1 MCIEEVKN
9 VGGRPSGMTKAT
21 IERRK
26 YIIDQLKK
34 GKLPKEVIVLTVE
47 KFDVSYSVADKL
59 VYNCNR
65 EIKESLQDFYDEAA
79 DYIVTNLQDI
89 NQEAR
94 EKGDRKNALKALEQ
108 LAKIVKVGA
117 DDGKQDITINFGF
130 DFTDDSKQ

>member
-1 MCIEEVKN
+1 MSKNNEGKVKT
-9 VGGRPSGMTKAT
+9 GRPNGMTKAT

-26 YIIDQLKK
+26 FIIDQLKK

-47 KFDVSYSVADKL
+47 KFDVSYSIADKL
-59 VYNCNR
+59 VYNCNK

-79 DYIVTNLQDI
+79 DYIVSNLQDI

-108 LAKIVKVGA
+108 VAKIVKVGA
-117 DDGKQDITINFGF
+117 DDNKMDFNIHF
-130 DFTDDSKQ
+130 DFDK

>member
-1 MCIEEVKN
+1 MSKNNEGKVKT
-9 VGGRPSGMTKAT
+9 GRPNGMTKAT

-26 YIIDQLKK
+26 FIIDQLKK

-47 KFDVSYSVADKL
+47 KFGVSYSIADKL
-59 VYNCNR
+59 VYNCNK

-79 DYIVTNLQDI
+79 DYIVSNLQDI

-117 DDGKQDITINFGF
+117 DDNKIDFNIHF
-130 DFTDDSKQ
+130 DFDK

>member
-1 MCIEEVKN
+1 MSKNNEGKVKT
-9 VGGRPSGMTKAT
+9 GRPNGMTKAT

-26 YIIDQLKK
+26 FIIDQLKK

-47 KFDVSYSVADKL
+47 KFGVSYSIADKL
-59 VYNCNR
+59 VYNCNK

-79 DYIVTNLQDI
+79 DYIVSNLQDI

-108 LAKIVKVGA
+108 LAKIVKVGV
-117 DDGKQDITINFGF
+117 DDNKIDFNIHF
-130 DFTDDSKQ
+130 DFDK

>member
-1 MCIEEVKN
+1 MDEVKN
-9 VGGRPSGMTKAT
+9 LGGRPPGMTKAT

-26 YIIDQLKK
+26 FIIEQLKK

-47 KFDVSYSVADKL
+47 KFDVSYSIADKL

-79 DYIVTNLQDI
+79 DYIVSNLQDI

-108 LAKIVKVGA
+108 LAKIVKVGS
-117 DDGKQDITINFGF
+117 DDNKSDVKMHC
-130 DFTDDSKQ
+130 DLEK

>member
-1 MCIEEVKN
+1 MSKNNEGKVKT
-9 VGGRPSGMTKAT
+9 GRPNGMTKAT
-21 IERRK
+21 IERIK
-26 YIIDQLKK
+26 FIIDQLKK

-47 KFDVSYSVADKL
+47 KFDVSYSIADKL
-59 VYNCNR
+59 VYNCNK

-79 DYIVTNLQDI
+79 DYIVSNLQDI

-117 DDGKQDITINFGF
+117 DDNKIDFNIHF
-130 DFTDDSKQ
+130 DFDK

>member
-1 MCIEEVKN
+1 MSKSKNNEGKVKT
-9 VGGRPSGMTKAT
+9 GRPNGMTKAT

-26 YIIDQLKK
+26 FIIDQLKK

-47 KFDVSYSVADKL
+47 KFDVSYSIADKL
-59 VYNCNR
+59 VYSCNK

-79 DYIVTNLQDI
+79 DYIVSNLQDI

-117 DDGKQDITINFGF
+117 DDNKIDFNIHF
-130 DFTDDSKQ
+130 DFDK

>member
-1 MCIEEVKN
+1 MSKNNEGKVKT
-9 VGGRPSGMTKAT
+9 GRPNGMTKAT

-26 YIIDQLKK
+26 FIIDQLKK

-47 KFDVSYSVADKL
+47 KFDVSYSIADKL
-59 VYNCNR
+59 VYSCNK

-79 DYIVTNLQDI
+79 DYIVSNLQDI

-108 LAKIVKVGA
+108 LAKIVKVGV
-117 DDGKQDITINFGF
+117 DDNKIDFNIHF
-130 DFTDDSKQ
+130 DFDK

>member
-1 MCIEEVKN
+1 MSKNNEGKVKT
-9 VGGRPSGMTKAT
+9 GRPNGMTKAT

-26 YIIDQLKK
+26 FIIDQLKK

-47 KFDVSYSVADKL
+47 KFDVSYSIADKL
-59 VYNCNR
+59 VYNCNK

-79 DYIVTNLQDI
+79 DYIVANLQDI

-117 DDGKQDITINFGF
+117 DDNKIDFNIHF
-130 DFTDDSKQ
+130 DFDK

>member
-1 MCIEEVKN
+1 MSKNNEGKVKT
-9 VGGRPSGMTKAT
+9 GRPSGMTKAT

-26 YIIDQLKK
+26 FIIEQLKK

-47 KFDVSYSVADKL
+47 KFDVSYSIADKL
-59 VYNCNR
+59 VYNCNK

-79 DYIVTNLQDI
+79 DYIVSNLQDI

-108 LAKIVKVGA
+108 LAKIVKVGV
-117 DDGKQDITINFGF
+117 DDNKIDFNIHF
-130 DFTDDSKQ
+130 DFDK

>member
-1 MCIEEVKN
+1 MSKSKNNEGKVKT
-9 VGGRPSGMTKAT
+9 GRPNGMTKAT

-26 YIIDQLKK
+26 FIIDQLKK

-47 KFDVSYSVADKL
+47 KFGVSYSIADKL
-59 VYNCNR
+59 VYNCNK

-79 DYIVTNLQDI
+79 DYIVYNLQDI

-117 DDGKQDITINFGF
+117 DDNKIDFNIHF
-130 DFTDDSKQ
+130 DFDK

>member
-1 MCIEEVKN
+1 MSKSKNNEGKVKT
-9 VGGRPSGMTKAT
+9 GRPNGMTKAT

-26 YIIDQLKK
+26 FIIDQLKK

-47 KFDVSYSVADKL
+47 KFDVSYSIADKL
-59 VYNCNR
+59 VYSCNK

-79 DYIVTNLQDI
+79 DYIVCNLQDI

-117 DDGKQDITINFGF
+117 DDNKIDFNIHF
-130 DFTDDSKQ
+130 DFDK

>member
-1 MCIEEVKN
+1 MSKNNEGKVKT
-9 VGGRPSGMTKAT
+9 GRPNGMTKAT

-26 YIIDQLKK
+26 FIIDQLKK

-47 KFDVSYSVADKL
+47 KFNVSYSIADKL
-59 VYNCNR
+59 VYNCNK

-79 DYIVTNLQDI
+79 DYIVSNLQDI

-117 DDGKQDITINFGF
+117 DDNKIDFNIHF
-130 DFTDDSKQ
+130 DFDK

>member
-1 MCIEEVKN
+1 MSKNNEGKVKT
-9 VGGRPSGMTKAT
+9 GRPSGMTKAT

-26 YIIDQLKK
+26 FIIDQLKK

-47 KFDVSYSVADKL
+47 KFDVSYSIADKL
-59 VYNCNR
+59 VYNCNK

-79 DYIVTNLQDI
+79 DYIVSNLQDI

-108 LAKIVKVGA
+108 LAKIVKVGV
-117 DDGKQDITINFGF
+117 DDNKIDFNIHF
-130 DFTDDSKQ
+130 DLDK

>member
-1 MCIEEVKN
+1 MNTEKKN
-9 VGGRPSGMTKAT
+9 LGGRPNGMTKAT

-26 YIIDQLKK
+26 FIIEQLKK

-47 KFDVSYSVADKL
+47 KFGVSYSVADRL

-79 DYIVTNLQDI
+79 DYIVSNLQDI

-117 DDGKQDITINFGF
+117 DDNKIDSNIHF
-130 DFTDDSKQ
+130 DFDK

>member
-1 MCIEEVKN
+1 MNTEKKN
-9 VGGRPSGMTKAT
+9 LGGRPNGMTKAT

-26 YIIDQLKK
+26 FIIEQLKK

-47 KFDVSYSVADKL
+47 KFGVSYSVADRL

-79 DYIVTNLQDI
+79 DYIVSNLQDI

-108 LAKIVKVGA
+108 LAKIVKAGA
-117 DDGKQDITINFGF
+117 DDNKIDFNIHF
-130 DFTDDSKQ
+130 DFDK

>member
-1 MCIEEVKN
+1 MSKNNEGKVKT
-9 VGGRPSGMTKAT
+9 GRPNGMTKAT

-26 YIIDQLKK
+26 FIIDQLKK

-47 KFDVSYSVADKL
+47 KFDVSYSIADKL
-59 VYNCNR
+59 VYNCNK

-79 DYIVTNLQDI
+79 GYIVSNLQDI

-117 DDGKQDITINFGF
+117 DDNKIDFNIHF
-130 DFTDDSKQ
+130 DFDK

>member
-1 MCIEEVKN
+1 MSKNNEGKVKT
-9 VGGRPSGMTKAT
+9 GRPNGMTKAT

-26 YIIDQLKK
+26 FIIDQLKK

-47 KFDVSYSVADKL
+47 KFGVSYSIADKL
-59 VYNCNR
+59 VYSCNK

-79 DYIVTNLQDI
+79 DYIVSNLQDI

-117 DDGKQDITINFGF
+117 DDNKIDFNIHF
-130 DFTDDSKQ
+130 DFDK

>member
-1 MCIEEVKN
+1 MSKSNEGKVKT
-9 VGGRPSGMTKAT
+9 GRPNGMTKAT

-26 YIIDQLKK
+26 FIIDQLKK

-47 KFDVSYSVADKL
+47 KFDVSYSIADKL
-59 VYNCNR
+59 VYNCNK

-79 DYIVTNLQDI
+79 DYIVSNLQDI

-108 LAKIVKVGA
+108 LAKIVKVGS
-117 DDGKQDITINFGF
+117 DDNKIDFNIHF
-130 DFTDDSKQ
+130 DFDK

>member
-1 MCIEEVKN
+1 MSKNNEGKVKTS
-9 VGGRPSGMTKAT
+9 RPNGMTKAT

-26 YIIDQLKK
+26 FIIDQLKK

-47 KFDVSYSVADKL
+47 KFDVSYSIADKL
-59 VYNCNR
+59 VYNCNK

-79 DYIVTNLQDI
+79 DYIVSNLQDI

-117 DDGKQDITINFGF
+117 DDNKIDFNIHF
-130 DFTDDSKQ
+130 DFDK

>member
-1 MCIEEVKN
+1 MSKNNEGKVKT
-9 VGGRPSGMTKAT
+9 GRPNGMTKAT

-26 YIIDQLKK
+26 FIIDQLKK

-47 KFDVSYSVADKL
+47 KFDVSYSIADKL
-59 VYNCNR
+59 VYNCNK

-79 DYIVTNLQDI
+79 DYIVYNLQDI

-117 DDGKQDITINFGF
+117 DDNKIDFNIHF
-130 DFTDDSKQ
+130 DFDK

>member
-1 MCIEEVKN
+1 MSKNNEGKVKT
-9 VGGRPSGMTKAT
+9 GRPNGMTKAT

-26 YIIDQLKK
+26 FIIDQLKK

-47 KFDVSYSVADKL
+47 KFGVSYSIADKL
-59 VYNCNR
+59 VYNCNK

-79 DYIVTNLQDI
+79 DYIVYNLQDI

-117 DDGKQDITINFGF
+117 DDNKIDFNIHF
-130 DFTDDSKQ
+130 DFDK

>member
-1 MCIEEVKN
+1 MSKNNEGKVKT
-9 VGGRPSGMTKAT
+9 GRPSGMTKAT

-26 YIIDQLKK
+26 FIIDQLKK

-47 KFDVSYSVADKL
+47 KFDVSYSIADKL
-59 VYNCNR
+59 VYNCNK

-79 DYIVTNLQDI
+79 DYIVSNLQDI

-108 LAKIVKVGA
+108 LAKIVKVGV
-117 DDGKQDITINFGF
+117 DDNKIDFNIPF
-130 DFTDDSKQ
+130 DFDK

>member
-1 MCIEEVKN
+1 MRK
-9 VGGRPSGMTKAT
+9 KT

-26 YIIDQLKK
+26 FIIEQLKK

-47 KFDVSYSVADKL
+47 KFDVSYSIADKL
-59 VYNCNR
+59 VYNCNK

-79 DYIVTNLQDI
+79 DYIVSNLQDI

-117 DDGKQDITINFGF
+117 DDNKIDFNIHF
-130 DFTDDSKQ
+130 DFDK

>member
-1 MCIEEVKN
+1 MSKNNEGKVKT
-9 VGGRPSGMTKAT
+9 GRPNGMTKAT

-26 YIIDQLKK
+26 FIIDQLKK

-47 KFDVSYSVADKL
+47 KFGVSYSIADKL
-59 VYNCNR
+59 VYNCNK

-79 DYIVTNLQDI
+79 DYIVSNLQDI

-108 LAKIVKVGA
+108 LAKIVKVGT
-117 DDGKQDITINFGF
+117 DDNKIDFNIHF
-130 DFTDDSKQ
+130 DFDK

>member
-1 MCIEEVKN
+1 MSKSKSNEGKVKT
-9 VGGRPSGMTKAT
+9 GRPNGMTKAT

-26 YIIDQLKK
+26 FIIDQLKK

-47 KFDVSYSVADKL
+47 KFNVSYSIADKL
-59 VYNCNR
+59 VYNCNK

-79 DYIVTNLQDI
+79 DYIVSNLQDI

-117 DDGKQDITINFGF
+117 DDNKIDFNIHF
-130 DFTDDSKQ
+130 DFDK

>member
-1 MCIEEVKN
+1 MSKNNEGKVKT
-9 VGGRPSGMTKAT
+9 GRPNGMTKAT

-26 YIIDQLKK
+26 FIIDQLKK

-47 KFDVSYSVADKL
+47 KFDVSYSIADKL
-59 VYNCNR
+59 VYNCNK
-65 EIKESLQDFYDEAA
+65 EIKESLQAFYDEAA
-79 DYIVTNLQDI
+79 DYIVSNLQDI

-117 DDGKQDITINFGF
+117 DDNKIDFNIHF
-130 DFTDDSKQ
+130 DFDK

>member
-1 MCIEEVKN
+1 MSKNNEGKVKT
-9 VGGRPSGMTKAT
+9 GRPNGMTKAT

-26 YIIDQLKK
+26 FIIDQLKK

-47 KFDVSYSVADKL
+47 KFDVSYSIADKL
-59 VYNCNR
+59 VYNCNK

-79 DYIVTNLQDI
+79 DYIVSNLQDI

-94 EKGDRKNALKALEQ
+94 EKGDRKSALKALEQ

-117 DDGKQDITINFGF
+117 DDNKIDFNIHF
-130 DFTDDSKQ
+130 DFDK

>member
-1 MCIEEVKN
+1 MSKNNEGKVKT
-9 VGGRPSGMTKAT
+9 GRPNGMTKAT
-21 IERRK
+21 IARRK
-26 YIIDQLKK
+26 FIIDQLKK

-47 KFDVSYSVADKL
+47 KFDVSYSIADKL
-59 VYNCNR
+59 VYNCNK

-79 DYIVTNLQDI
+79 DYIVSNLQDI

-117 DDGKQDITINFGF
+117 DDNKIDFNIHF
-130 DFTDDSKQ
+130 DFDK

>member
-1 MCIEEVKN
+1 MSKNNEGKVKT
-9 VGGRPSGMTKAT
+9 GRPNGMTKAT

-26 YIIDQLKK
+26 FIIDQLKK

-47 KFDVSYSVADKL
+47 KFDVSYSIADKL
-59 VYNCNR
+59 VYNCNK

-79 DYIVTNLQDI
+79 DYIVANLQDI

-94 EKGDRKNALKALEQ
+94 EKGDRKSALKALEQ

-117 DDGKQDITINFGF
+117 DDNKIDFNIHF
-130 DFTDDSKQ
+130 DFDK

>member
-1 MCIEEVKN
+1 MSNNNEGKVKT
-9 VGGRPSGMTKAT
+9 GRPNGMTKAT

-26 YIIDQLKK
+26 FIIDQLKK

-47 KFDVSYSVADKL
+47 KFDVSYSIADKL
-59 VYNCNR
+59 VYSCNK

-79 DYIVTNLQDI
+79 DYIVSNLQDI

-117 DDGKQDITINFGF
+117 DDNKIDFNIHF
-130 DFTDDSKQ
+130 DFDK

>member
-1 MCIEEVKN
+1 MSKNNEGKVKT
-9 VGGRPSGMTKAT
+9 GRPNGMTKAT

-26 YIIDQLKK
+26 FIIDQLKK

-47 KFDVSYSVADKL
+47 KFNVSYSIADKL
-59 VYNCNR
+59 VYNCNK

-79 DYIVTNLQDI
+79 DYIVYNLQDI

-117 DDGKQDITINFGF
+117 DDNKIDFNIHF
-130 DFTDDSKQ
+130 DFDK

>member
-1 MCIEEVKN
+1 MSKNNEGKVKT
-9 VGGRPSGMTKAT
+9 GRPKGMTKAT

-26 YIIDQLKK
+26 FIIDQLKK

-47 KFDVSYSVADKL
+47 KFDVSYSIADKL
-59 VYNCNR
+59 VYSCNK

-79 DYIVTNLQDI
+79 DYIVSNLQDI

-108 LAKIVKVGA
+108 LAKIVKVGV
-117 DDGKQDITINFGF
+117 DDNKIDFNIHF
-130 DFTDDSKQ
+130 DFDK

>member
-1 MCIEEVKN
+1 MSKSKNNEGKVKT
-9 VGGRPSGMTKAT
+9 GRPDGMTKAT

-26 YIIDQLKK
+26 FIIDQLKK

-47 KFDVSYSVADKL
+47 KFDVSYSIADKL
-59 VYNCNR
+59 VYSCNK

-79 DYIVTNLQDI
+79 DYIVSNLQDI

-117 DDGKQDITINFGF
+117 DDNKIDFNIHF
-130 DFTDDSKQ
+130 DFDK

>member
-1 MCIEEVKN
+1 MNTEKKN
-9 VGGRPSGMTKAT
+9 LGGRPNGMTKAT

-26 YIIDQLKK
+26 FIIEQLKK

-47 KFDVSYSVADKL
+47 KFGVSYSVADRL

-79 DYIVTNLQDI
+79 DYIVSNLQDI

-117 DDGKQDITINFGF
+117 DDNKIDFNIRF
-130 DFTDDSKQ
+130 DFDK

>member
-1 MCIEEVKN
+1 MNTEKKN
-9 VGGRPSGMTKAT
+9 LGGRPNGMTKAT

-26 YIIDQLKK
+26 FIIEQLKK

-79 DYIVTNLQDI
+79 DYIVSNLQDI

-94 EKGDRKNALKALEQ
+94 EKGDRKNALKALEL

-117 DDGKQDITINFGF
+117 DDNKIDCNIHF
-130 DFTDDSKQ
+130 DFDK

>member
-1 MCIEEVKN
+1 MSKNNEGKVKP
-9 VGGRPSGMTKAT
+9 GRPNGMIKAT

-26 YIIDQLKK
+26 FIIDQLKK

-47 KFDVSYSVADKL
+47 KFDVSYSIADKL
-59 VYNCNR
+59 VYNCNK

-79 DYIVTNLQDI
+79 DYIVSNLQDI

-117 DDGKQDITINFGF
+117 DDNKIDFNIHF
-130 DFTDDSKQ
+130 DFDK

>member
-1 MCIEEVKN
+1 MSNNNEGKVKT
-9 VGGRPSGMTKAT
+9 GRPNGMTKAT

-26 YIIDQLKK
+26 FIIDQLKK

-47 KFDVSYSVADKL
+47 KFNVSYSIADKL
-59 VYNCNR
+59 VYNCNK

-79 DYIVTNLQDI
+79 DYIVSNLQDI

-117 DDGKQDITINFGF
+117 DDNKIDFNIHF
-130 DFTDDSKQ
+130 DFDK